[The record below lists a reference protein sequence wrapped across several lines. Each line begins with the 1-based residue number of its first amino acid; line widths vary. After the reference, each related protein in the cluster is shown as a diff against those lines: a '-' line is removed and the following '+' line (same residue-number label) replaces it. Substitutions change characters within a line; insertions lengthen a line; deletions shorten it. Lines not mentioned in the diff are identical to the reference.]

1 MIVLGSKSRKGRA
14 VVAMASLAVVGVVAS
29 GCGRAATDREV
40 GSGGTNSS
48 SAPATSSASAAATGD
63 FGSVKSVC
71 APGSASGGSGRGLSG
86 NTIRIGVLA
95 DPGSTVTPGLG
106 QEFFDVADVFTKWCN
121 AAGGINGRKI
131 VVDKIDAKLFN
142 VGAAIIQACR
152 GLHARRRRQCPR
164 AVGVQPRMNCK
175 LGEVPGYTVSPEA
188 TNAGLQVSPAAST
201 PLHYEAV
208 C

>member
-1 MIVLGSKSRKGRA
+1 MAGDRLIVLGYKSRKGRA
-14 VVAMASLAVVGVVAS
+14 AVAMASLAVVGVVAS

-40 GSGGTNSS
+40 GSGSTNSS
-48 SAPATSSASAAATGD
+48 SSPATSSSSAAATGD

-71 APGSASGGSGRGLSG
+71 APGSASGGSARGLNG

-142 VGAAIIQACR
+142 VGAAIIQACQKDFMLV
-152 GLHARRRRQCPR
+152 GGGNALD
-164 AVGVQPRMNCK
+164 AVGVQPRLNCK
-175 LGEVPGYTVSPEA
+175 LGEVPGYTVSPE
-188 TNAGLQVSPAAST
+188 
-201 PLHYEAV
+201 
-208 C
+208 